1 MSAARD
7 NGVRSRFSRFPD
19 NVTETRKSRS
29 DPHGVKEL
37 ALVLLAGAALSVAL
51 TYPTAF
57 ELGRV
62 GRVDKGDG
70 QLSIWNVA
78 WVARTLVVD
87 PRHVFDANI
96 FYPHRGTL
104 AYSENNLGAG
114 ALAIPMYW
122 ATRNPYA
129 AHNFVMLLAFVLSA
143 AGMYYLVRY
152 LTGDRRAAAIS
163 AIGFAFC
170 PFVFAH
176 TAHIQLLMTAG
187 LPFTML
193 AFHRMADRPDIQRG
207 VVLGL
212 AMAAQAICC
221 GYYGVFVCL
230 MVGFA
235 ILVLASIRK
244 LWLVRPFWVAILTA
258 ALVAIVLVLPAFLP
272 YVSVQEV
279 GFHRELK
286 DAIQYSAN
294 WSDYLASSSY
304 AHAWMLGYLPPWSEV
319 SFPGF
324 VIAALG
330 AAGAVIATRD
340 RRIELLMLYGGLT
353 LLAFWASFGPK
364 ALLYSALYHAVP
376 MFAWLRAP
384 ARFGLVVGFGLSV
397 LAGVAASHWLQRV
410 RQPTVLAA
418 ALVLVSA
425 GELFVPLYLP
435 AVPPVEPVYRTLA
448 TLPRGPV
455 IEMPFFYPQV
465 GLFQHTKYML
475 ASTAHWMPMVNG
487 YSDYIPPDF
496 YEHVMTLAPFPSRA
510 AFKILEPNRVRYAV
524 FHMYG
529 YNTENRNDVL
539 TRLKEF
545 EPYLRPLY
553 QDESTR
559 LYEIVGFPP

>member
-1 MSAARD
+1 MSSERRAR
-7 NGVRSRFSRFPD
+7 GGIR
-19 NVTETRKSRS
+19 
-29 DPHGVKEL
+29 EL
-37 ALVLLAGAALSVAL
+37 GLVLLASVLLTAAL
-51 TYPTAF
+51 TYPVAF
-57 ELGRV
+57 KLGQV
-62 GRVDKGDG
+62 GRVDNGDG
-70 QLSIWNVA
+70 KLSIWNVA
-78 WVARTLVVD
+78 WVARALTSD
-87 PRHVFDANI
+87 PLHVFDANI

-114 ALAIPMYW
+114 AMAAPVYW
-122 ATRNPYA
+122 LTNNPYA
-129 AHNFVMLLAFVLSA
+129 AHNFAMLLAFVLSA
-143 AGMYYLVRY
+143 TGMYYLVRY

-187 LPFTML
+187 LPFTLL
-193 AFHRMADRPDIQRG
+193 AFHRMADAPSPWRG
-207 VVLGL
+207 VALG
-212 AMAAQAICC
+212 ATMAGQAICC
-221 GYYGVFVCL
+221 GYYGVFVVL

-235 ILVLASIRK
+235 IPVIAATRR
-244 LWLVRPFWVAILTA
+244 LWTHRPYWTAVALA
-258 ALVAIVLVLPAFLP
+258 ALVAILLVTPAFLP
-272 YVSVQEV
+272 YLALQEKG
-279 GFHRELK
+279 GFRRELK
-286 DAIQYSAN
+286 DAVQYSAN

-304 AHAWMLGYLPPWSEV
+304 AHAWLLGYLPEWSDV
-319 SFPGF
+319 SFPGVVTLIF
-324 VIAALG
+324 GMWGAWIA
-330 AAGAVIATRD
+330 
-340 RRIELLMLYGGLT
+340 RRERRELLVLYGGLAV
-353 LLAFWASFGPK
+353 LAFWASFGPK
-364 ALLYSALYHAVP
+364 AVLYSALYKAVP

-384 ARFGLVVGFGLSV
+384 ARFGLIVLFGLSV
-397 LAGVAASHWLQRV
+397 LAGVAISSLLKRV
-410 RQPTVLAA
+410 GRPVLVTAALAGA
-418 ALVLVSA
+418 ALV
-425 GELFVPLYLP
+425 EHPVPIGLP

-496 YEHVMTLAPFPSRA
+496 YEHVMLLAPFPSRD

-524 FHMYG
+524 FHMNG

-545 EPYLRPLY
+545 EQYLRPLY
-553 QDESTR
+553 RDDTTR

>member
-1 MSAARD
+1 MNHTSD
-7 NGVRSRFSRFPD
+7 SDHPS
-19 NVTETRKSRS
+19 VTDAFRPAKRVVQAFR
-29 DPHGVKEL
+29 PAVKEFG
-37 ALVLLAGAALSVAL
+37 AVLLASTIVTLVM
-51 TYPTAF
+51 TYPLAF

-114 ALAIPMYW
+114 ALAVPVYW

-129 AHNFVMLLAFVLSA
+129 AHNFVVLLAFVLSA
-143 AGMYYLVRY
+143 TGMYGLVRY
-152 LTGDRRAAAIS
+152 LTHDRRAAAIS
-163 AIGFAFC
+163 AITFSFC

-187 LPFTML
+187 LPFTLL
-193 AFHRMADRPDIQRG
+193 AFHRLVDAPGWRRA
-207 VVLGL
+207 VALG
-212 AMAAQAICC
+212 AVMAAEAVCC

-235 ILVLASIRK
+235 ILVVVPMRR
-244 LWLVRPFWVAILTA
+244 LWTDRRFWTSVAVTA
-258 ALVAIVLVLPAFLP
+258 MVSLVLVTPAFLP
-272 YVSVQEV
+272 YLTLQRVE
-279 GFHRELK
+279 GFRRELK
-286 DAIQYSAN
+286 DAVQYSAG
-294 WSDYLASSSY
+294 WSDYFASSSY
-304 AHAWMLGYLPPWSEV
+304 AHAWMLGHLPPWTEV

-324 VIAALG
+324 VTLVFG
-330 AAGAVIATRD
+330 AGGAWVARRD
-340 RRIELLMLYGGLT
+340 RHRELLGVYGGLA

-364 ALLYSALYHAVP
+364 GLLYSALYHIVP

-384 ARFGLVVGFGLSV
+384 ARFGLIVGFGLSV
-397 LAGVAASHWLQRV
+397 LAGIAISEWLRTV
-410 RQPTVLAA
+410 RRPGLVAA
-418 ALVLVSA
+418 ALAFAAAAELV
-425 GELFVPLYLP
+425 VPLYMP
-435 AVPPVEPVYRTLA
+435 DVPPVQPVYRTLA
-448 TLPRGPV
+448 TLPRAPL

-496 YEHVMTLAPFPSRA
+496 YEHVMALAPFPSRD
-510 AFKILEPNRVRYAV
+510 AFKILEPIAVRYAI
-524 FHMYG
+524 FHMNG
-529 YNTENRNDVL
+529 YNAENRHDVE
-539 TRLKEF
+539 TRLREF
-545 EPYLRPLY
+545 DRYLRPLY
-553 QDESTR
+553 ADETTR

>member
-1 MSAARD
+1 MNAPAIHD
-7 NGVRSRFSRFPD
+7 G
-19 NVTETRKSRS
+19 
-29 DPHGVKEL
+29 GVKEF
-37 ALVLLAGAALSVAL
+37 ALVLFAGAALAVAM

-114 ALAIPMYW
+114 ALAIPVYW

-129 AHNFVMLLAFVLSA
+129 AHNFVMLLSFVLSG

-152 LTGDRRAAAIS
+152 LTGDRRAAAVS

-193 AFHRMADRPDIQRG
+193 AFHRMADLPGIRRSVALG
-207 VVLGL
+207 V

-235 ILVLASIRK
+235 ILVLASIRR
-244 LWLVRPFWVAILTA
+244 LWTVWSFWFAILTA
-258 ALVAIVLVLPAFLP
+258 AIVSILLVLPAFLP
-272 YVSVQEV
+272 YITVQQV

-286 DAIQYSAN
+286 DAIQYSAS
-294 WSDYLASSSY
+294 WSDYFASSSY
-304 AHAWMLGYLPPWSEV
+304 AHAWMLGYLPPWTEV

-324 VIAALG
+324 VVLVLG
-330 AAGAVIATRD
+330 VGGAVIATRN
-340 RRIELLMLYGGLT
+340 RRLELAALYGGLT
-353 LLAFWASFGPK
+353 VLAFWASFGPRG
-364 ALLYSALYHAVP
+364 LLYAALYHVVP
-376 MFAWLRAP
+376 MFEWLRAP
-384 ARFGLVVGFGLSV
+384 ARFGLIVGFGLSV
-397 LAGVAASHWLQRV
+397 LAGVAVAHVFRRV
-410 RQPTVLAA
+410 RQPAAMAA
-418 ALVLVSA
+418 ALVVVTA
-425 GELFVPLYLP
+425 GELAIPMHMP
-435 AVPPVEPVYRTLA
+435 SVPPVEPVYRTLA

-496 YEHVMTLAPFPSRA
+496 YENVMTLAPFPSRP
-510 AFKILEPNRVRYAV
+510 AFKILEPNAVRYAV

-553 QDESTR
+553 MDDTTR
-559 LYEIVGFPP
+559 LYEIVGFPK

>member
-1 MSAARD
+1 MIA
-7 NGVRSRFSRFPD
+7 VRED
-19 NVTETRKSRS
+19 HTRGLR
-29 DPHGVKEL
+29 EL
-37 ALVLLAGAALSVAL
+37 GLVLLASAVLTAAF
-51 TYPTAF
+51 TYPVAF
-57 ELGRV
+57 KIGHV
-62 GRVDKGDG
+62 GRVDNGDG
-70 QLSIWNVA
+70 KLSIWNVA

-87 PRHVFDANI
+87 PLHVFDANI

-114 ALAIPMYW
+114 ALAVPVYW

-129 AHNFVMLLAFVLSA
+129 AHNFALLLAFILSA
-143 AGMYYLVRY
+143 TGAYYLVRY

-187 LPFTML
+187 LPFSLL
-193 AFHRMADRPDIQRG
+193 AFHRMADRPTAGRG
-207 VVLGL
+207 AALGA

-235 ILVLASIRK
+235 IVVVATTRR
-244 LWLVRPFWVAILTA
+244 LWTSRAYWIAIAVAA
-258 ALVAIVLVLPAFLP
+258 AVAIVLVTPAFLP
-272 YVSVQEV
+272 YVTLQRV
-279 GFHRELK
+279 GGFRRELK

-304 AHAWMLGYLPPWSEV
+304 AHAWMLSHLPEWSEV

-324 VIAALG
+324 VTVVFAVWGAWIAR
-330 AAGAVIATRD
+330 RD
-340 RRIELLMLYGGLT
+340 RRRELLALYGGLT

-364 ALLYSALYHAVP
+364 ALLYSALYNVVP

-384 ARFGLVVGFGLSV
+384 ARFGLIVGFGLSV
-397 LAGVAASHWLQRV
+397 LAGVAISAWLRRVQRPALV
-410 RQPTVLAA
+410 TA
-418 ALVLVSA
+418 ALVIVAA
-425 GELFVPLYLP
+425 GELAVPLYMP
-435 AVPPVEPVYRTLA
+435 DVPPVEPVYRTLA

-475 ASTAHWMPMVNG
+475 ASTAHWMPMING

-496 YEHVMTLAPFPSRA
+496 YEHVMLLAPFPSRD
-510 AFKILEPNRVRYAV
+510 AFKILEPNGVRYAV
-524 FHMYG
+524 FHMNG

-539 TRLKEF
+539 GRLKEF
-545 EPYLRPLY
+545 EQYLRPLY
-553 QDESTR
+553 MDETSR

>member
-1 MSAARD
+1 MNSAVAAASSPDGRAR
-7 NGVRSRFSRFPD
+7 GGFI
-19 NVTETRKSRS
+19 
-29 DPHGVKEL
+29 EL
-37 ALVLLAGAALSVAL
+37 LCVAGAAAALTVAL
-51 TYPTAF
+51 TYPFAF
-57 ELGRV
+57 NLGHV
-62 GRVDKGDG
+62 GRVDNGDG
-70 QLSIWNVA
+70 QFSIWNVA

-330 AAGAVIATRD
+330 VAGAVIATRD
-340 RRIELLMLYGGLT
+340 RRIELLLLYGGLA